1 MTEESNKNMEKF
13 KAYAF
18 AFSRINQALD
28 KAFPLEA
35 LALEESIISDRLR
48 AYCEANN
55 LPTTNK
61 RGNPCSLYDLI
72 NNIRKYIKDNPNDN
86 CPELNEFLNSADF
99 WRDERNK
106 MIHKVVKTEKSGE
119 APEISHKDFI
129 PQAMEIAKTGKD
141 LARTICNISTKLKH
155 EAEKQAKE
163 SS

>member
-1 MTEESNKNMEKF
+1 MTEESDKNMEKF
-13 KAYAF
+13 RAYAF

-35 LALEESIISDRLR
+35 IAMEESIISDRLR

-55 LPTTNK
+55 LPLKGHLGLNYLITTVGKALQTN
-61 RGNPCSLYDLI
+61 S
-72 NNIRKYIKDNPNDN
+72 
-86 CPELNEFLNSADF
+86 CPELSEFLVSADS
-99 WRDERNK
+99 WRDKRNK
-106 MIHKVVKTEKSGE
+106 LIHKVVKTEKSGE

-141 LARTICNISTKLKH
+141 LARTICNISNKLKH

>member
-35 LALEESIISDRLR
+35 IAMEESIISDRLR
-48 AYCEANN
+48 AYCEANDQ
-55 LPTTNK
+55 PTEDK
-61 RGNPCSLYDLI
+61 QGRSYGFRKLI
-72 NNIRKYIKDNPNDN
+72 NTSQNLSKDS
-86 CPELNEFLNSADF
+86 CPELHKVLDSVDN
-99 WRDERNK
+99 WREERNK
-106 MIHKVVKTEKSGE
+106 LIHKVVKTERSGE
-119 APEISHKDFI
+119 APEISHRDFI

-141 LARTICNISTKLKH
+141 LARTICNISNKLKH

>member
-1 MTEESNKNMEKF
+1 MTEESDKNMEKF
-13 KAYAF
+13 RAYAF

-35 LALEESIISDRLR
+35 LALEESIICDRLR

-55 LPTTNK
+55 LPTINS
-61 RGNPCSLYDLI
+61 RGNPCNLYELI
-72 NNIRKYIKDNPNDN
+72 NNVENHLEKTPSDS
-86 CPELNEFLNSADF
+86 CPDLSKFLNSANS
-99 WRDERNK
+99 WRKDRNT

-129 PQAMEIAKTGKD
+129 PKAMEYAKTGKD
-141 LARTICNISTKLKH
+141 LARTICNISNKLKH
-155 EAEKQAKE
+155 EAEKHAKE